1 MAKFRPVYT
10 TIWEDDFMDQADTS
24 EKLFYLFLLTNPKT
38 TQCGIYRLRI
48 KDMVH
53 FTGFS
58 SEQCSLLIERFRE
71 YGKILHDQDNQ
82 EVMICNWPKFNLRK
96 GGKPIYDL
104 LKKELAEVKSEW
116 LIVYMLESMDDT
128 VSQTIKGIYEK
139 QVTNRTTIRTTI
151 RPTSRTTIRG
161 QNEEEEEYEYEERE
175 EEEKTAPEKIVKA
188 DAAQA
193 AKDFYTQYLLRNSH
207 LIDGLRKGSK
217 YNGQIQPV
225 MYEYF
230 RKLQEE
236 GEFVLLSIPKDDN
249 EAYTRWARLSPG
261 IERFCAFRARNAY
274 KSNGGQTY
282 DPAILKAIR

>member
-1 MAKFRPVYT
+1 
-10 TIWEDDFMDQADTS
+10 MDQADTS

-58 SEQCSLLIERFRE
+58 AEQCSLLIERFRE
-71 YGKILHDQDNQ
+71 YGKILYDEANQ
-82 EVMICNWPKFNLRK
+82 ELAICNWPKFNLRK

-116 LIVYMLESMDDT
+116 LIVYMLENMDDT
-128 VSQTIKGIYEK
+128 VNQTIKGIYE
-139 QVTNRTTIRTTI
+139 QYTTIRTTI
-151 RPTSRTTIRG
+151 RTTNRTTNRTTIRR
-161 QNEEEEEYEYEERE
+161 QNEYEYKDEHEERE
-175 EEEKTAPEKIVKA
+175 EEEENVAPEKIVKA

-193 AKDFYTQYLLRNSH
+193 AKDFYTQYLLRNPH

-217 YNGQIQPV
+217 YTGQIQPV

-230 RKLQEE
+230 RKLQEQ

-249 EAYTRWARLSPG
+249 EAYSKWARLSPG

-274 KSNGGQTY
+274 KANGRAAY
-282 DPAILKAIR
+282 DPAILNAIR